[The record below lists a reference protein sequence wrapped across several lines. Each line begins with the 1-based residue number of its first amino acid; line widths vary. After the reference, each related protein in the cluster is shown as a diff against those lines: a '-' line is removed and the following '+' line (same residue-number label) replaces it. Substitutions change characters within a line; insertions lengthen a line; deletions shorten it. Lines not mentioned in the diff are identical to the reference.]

1 MRLVL
6 RENEMMEIGIKI
18 KEMRLKKQLTQEEL
32 SDKEIAEKAAISPST
47 VAVHNK
53 KIFKKLG
60 VHSRAELI
68 RLSEQ

>member
-1 MRLVL
+1 
-6 RENEMMEIGIKI
+6 
-18 KEMRLKKQLTQEEL
+18 
-32 SDKEIAEKAAISPST
+32 KATSSPAT

-53 KIFKKLG
+53 KIFKRLG